1 MKRFLF
7 LSVFA
12 IMTVALVAPAGA
24 ATSTSVSGHWKES
37 YPKSGPPDCFTGS
50 PCGLGTL
57 SPYGSSA
64 EAFAFE
70 SSDGPDANGCDHTHG
85 TTTITLADSV
95 KSSFKAQEVDTGCSP
110 GGSHNAPGQ
119 LNSSGN
125 PSNFT
130 GTWTLELGT
139 GTGIFKSLCGGSG
152 EAGGNFA
159 GATGLI
165 RYTGTLT
172 FC

>member
-1 MKRFLF
+1 
-7 LSVFA
+7 
-12 IMTVALVAPAGA
+12 MTVALVAPAGA

-70 SSDGPDANGCDHTHG
+70 GSDGFDANGCDHTHG
-85 TTTITLADSV
+85 TTTITLADSA
-95 KSSFKAQEVDTGCSP
+95 KSSFKAQEVDTDCSP
-110 GGSHNAPGQ
+110 GASRNAPGQ

-130 GTWTLELGT
+130 GTWTLELRT
-139 GTGIFKSLCGGSG
+139 GTGIFSSLCGGSG
-152 EAGGNFA
+152 
-159 GATGLI
+159 
-165 RYTGTLT
+165 
-172 FC
+172 